1 MIITG
6 NFFNELKADQFN
18 KMFELEANFINID
31 RIVHETDEAKNEL
44 ETYVYSLRDKIDTT
58 HKDYIEDSKRS
69 SLSTQLTEMSDWI
82 YEEGDQANKTQ
93 FLERLKQLKD
103 IGDPMEYKMWE
114 FEHRDQR
121 VTNFKK
127 LVFKY
132 QQWPSNEEEKYAH
145 IGEDK
150 RKEVKKYADDADAW
164 LTNQMIKQDRMK
176 KYETPQLKCK
186 DIDSKYRELYDKC
199 NPIITTPKPKP
210 KPKPK
215 EESKDDKEKDNDKK
229 KEDDNKKDDDNDA
242 EMTDK
247 TTKSADDATTKQ
259 DDATK
264 TDDVTTETN
273 KDDATKND
281 NNGGVDGMDV
291 E

>member
-1 MIITG
+1 MG
-6 NFFNELKADQFN
+6 
-18 KMFELEANFINID
+18 
-31 RIVHETDEAKNEL
+31 
-44 ETYVYSLRDKIDTT
+44 
-58 HKDYIEDSKRS
+58 
-69 SLSTQLTEMSDWI
+69 
-82 YEEGDQANKTQ
+82 
-93 FLERLKQLKD
+93 
-103 IGDPMEYKMWE
+103 
-114 FEHRDQR
+114 
-121 VTNFKK
+121 KK

-210 KPKPK
+210 KPNPK

-229 KEDDNKKDDDNDA
+229 KEDDDK
-242 EMTDK
+242 MTDK

-264 TDDVTTETN
+264 T
-273 KDDATKND
+273 
-281 NNGGVDGMDV
+281 
-291 E
+291 